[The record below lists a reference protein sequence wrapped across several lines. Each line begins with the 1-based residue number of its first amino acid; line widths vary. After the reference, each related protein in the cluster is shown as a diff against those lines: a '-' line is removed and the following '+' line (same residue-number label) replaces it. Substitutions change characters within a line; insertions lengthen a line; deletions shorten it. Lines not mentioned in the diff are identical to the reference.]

1 MSIDRLTR
9 VNELLKRE
17 IGTALFNI
25 FAEDEADLSTITITN
40 VSASQ
45 NLRNAKVKVSIRD
58 TDEKRASVLAALQR
72 HRPEL
77 QQLINKNLNL
87 KYTPRLTFALDLS
100 LEKGDH
106 ILQVLHE
113 LEGEGGGGEE
123 ENLKPGSRT
132 EIGCHIAWE
141 ENGYGSDKCRV

>member
-17 IGTALFNI
+17 IGTALFHI
-25 FAEDEADLSTITITN
+25 FADDEADLSTITITA

-58 TDEKRASVLAALQR
+58 TDEKRAAVLAALQR

-113 LEGEGGGGEE
+113 LEGEE
-123 ENLKPGSRT
+123 KT
-132 EIGCHIAWE
+132 ETP
-141 ENGYGSDKCRV
+141 